1 MEEANILKMALRS
14 YRSRDTATKIL
25 DESSPITDS
34 PRQVPHGKIV
44 KLRGISWRNGHALM
58 ALGLKF
64 TNGVESPLFQKDEVA
79 KLPKLGEYAVKEVEV
94 DSTKKIS

>member
-1 MEEANILKMALRS
+1 MV
-14 YRSRDTATKIL
+14 
-25 DESSPITDS
+25 
-34 PRQVPHGKIV
+34 QFPHGKVV

-79 KLPKLGEYAVKEVEV
+79 KLPKLGEYAVKEAEV
-94 DSTKKIS
+94 DSSKKIRTVSVKTGKSNTICALKL